1 MIQGK
6 TQFTMKQ
13 IIDHFYAC
21 SQLKF
26 SGKLELKNVLTQ
38 WTFYYRRGQII
49 WAAGGLH
56 PVRRYLRQMS
66 TYCPDLKANKLRF
79 RSSDFNID
87 FWQLEL
93 LDSLY
98 QHNRITREQITA
110 ILNSTIKELLFDII
124 QQAFL
129 SGESSLLSKSQREE
143 QKVLNLY
150 LTQDNIENFI
160 HQKQEVHQTWQAW
173 SDAGLQQISPHKAPI
188 LCQPKKMRQ
197 KLPERLYKI
206 WANLLTGKWTLS
218 DLSVKMKQNLLP
230 LTKSLVYY
238 IDQGMIE
245 LVKVTDLPLPVTLG
259 KVTSDVQT
267 KKKKTSALI
276 ACIDDSP
283 QVCQLIKEIVTQA
296 GYRFIS
302 IQNPLEAIPM
312 LIEYRPNLIL
322 LDLIM
327 PVANGYEICS
337 QVRRVSILATT
348 PVIIITG
355 KDGLVDRVRA
365 KMVGASNFISKP
377 IEPKKL
383 LATIRKYKF

>member
-1 MIQGK
+1 
-6 TQFTMKQ
+6 MKK
-13 IIDHFYAC
+13 IMEHFYAC
-21 SQLKF
+21 SGMKF
-26 SGKLELKNVLTQ
+26 SGKLKLNGVLTK

-56 PVRRYLRQMS
+56 PVRRWFRQMS
-66 TYCPDLKANKLRF
+66 TYCPDIEPNKLRF
-79 RSSDFNID
+79 YASDLNID
-87 FWQLEL
+87 FWQYQA

-98 QHNRITREQITA
+98 QRNRITREQITA

-124 QQAFL
+124 QH
-129 SGESSLLSKSQREE
+129 GESSLLSKSQREE
-143 QKVLNLY
+143 QKVFNLH
-150 LTQDNIENFI
+150 LTQGNVNFS
-160 HQKQEVHQTWQAW
+160 HQEQEVSQAGQAW
-173 SDAGLQQISPHKAPI
+173 CDAGLEQISPHKAPI
-188 LCQPKKMRQ
+188 LCQPKKLRQ
-197 KLPERLYKI
+197 KLQEHVYKI

-218 DLSVKMKQNLLP
+218 DLSVKMKQSVLP

-238 IDQGMIE
+238 IDLGMIE
-245 LVKVTDLPLPVTLG
+245 LVKVTDLPLPVTPG
-259 KVTSDVQT
+259 NVTADV
-267 KKKKTSALI
+267 KTETRKTRTLI

-283 QVCQLIKEIVTQA
+283 QVCQLLKEIITQA
-296 GYRFIS
+296 GYLFIG
-302 IQNPLEAIPM
+302 IQDPVEAIPM

-327 PVANGYEICS
+327 PVTNGYEICS
-337 QVRRVSILATT
+337 QVRRVSVLAAT

-383 LATIRKYKF
+383 LTTISHYVKN